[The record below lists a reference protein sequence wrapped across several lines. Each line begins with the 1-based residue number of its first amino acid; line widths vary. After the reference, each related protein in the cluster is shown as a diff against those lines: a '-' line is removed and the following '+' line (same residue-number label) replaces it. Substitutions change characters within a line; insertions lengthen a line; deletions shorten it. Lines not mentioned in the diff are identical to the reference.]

1 MEELKFSLM
10 HKDNPVCAITV
21 DASSGAILRVSK
33 PVNPELLPVG
43 GNIDAEKLRNWWQRR
58 AVPVGQGKIMR
69 ILEKAGISSTQAYLV
84 KNWGLSL
91 TDHYWIKPHDFA
103 LGWNE
108 VNLFNNPFVDPVGD
122 MQFTEAVGDTVE
134 LPANAFS
141 PSSTL
146 QGALRKKWII
156 KDGKRYLV
164 KANHGNNSQESLNEV
179 VATLL
184 HHKQQKQPF
193 VTYSPIRL
201 DNNCQLYCICE
212 SFTSD
217 TVELISAYDLIE
229 SQKRPNDRSYY
240 DHFIHLCAQH
250 GLCEDVVRPFL
261 EYQIL
266 TDFVIT
272 NTDRHLRNIGV
283 LRDTNTLQFIAM
295 APIFDSGNSMF
306 YQNPQLPLIDDL
318 MNIGVTSFKSKEI
331 DLLKYVHDT
340 DLVDGTKLPS
350 IEELKN
356 IYEKDELI
364 TYADAIL
371 LGYQKKIDI
380 LTSLGKL

>member
-10 HKDNPVCAITV
+10 HKDDPVCAITV
-21 DASSGAILRVSK
+21 DASSGAILRVSR
-33 PVNPELLPVG
+33 PVNPELLPLG
-43 GNIDAEKLRNWWQRR
+43 GNTDAEKLRNWWQRR

-122 MQFTEAVGDTVE
+122 MQFTEAVGDTIE

-156 KDGKRYLV
+156 KDGKRFLV

-184 HHKQQKQPF
+184 HRKQQKQPF
-193 VTYSPIRL
+193 VSYSPIRL
-201 DNNCQLYCICE
+201 DNNSQLYCICE

-217 TVELISAYDLIE
+217 KVELISAYDLIE

-240 DHFIHLCAQH
+240 EHFIHLCAQH
-250 GLCEDVVRPFL
+250 GLGEDVVRPFL

-266 TDFVIT
+266 TDFVIS

-283 LRDTNTLQFIAM
+283 LRDTNTLQFVAM

-306 YQNPQLPLIDDL
+306 YQNPRLPLIDDL
-318 MNIGVTSFKSKEI
+318 MNIDVTSFKSKEI
-331 DLLKYVHDT
+331 DLLKYVQGT
-340 DLVDGTKLPS
+340 NLVDASVLPS
-350 IEELKN
+350 IEELQY
-356 IYEKDELI
+356 IYAKDSLI
-364 TYADAIL
+364 TYIDVIL

-380 LTSLGKL
+380 LTSLGML

>member
-10 HKDNPVCAITV
+10 HKDDPVCAITV
-21 DASSGAILRVSK
+21 DASSGTILRVSK
-33 PVNPELLPVG
+33 PISPELLPLG
-43 GNIDAEKLRNWWQRR
+43 GNTDAEKLRNWWQRR

-91 TDHYWIKPHDFA
+91 TDHYWIKPLDVE
-103 LGWNE
+103 LGWE
-108 VNLFNNPFVDPVGD
+108 DVNLFNNTFIDPVGD
-122 MQFTEAVGDTVE
+122 MQFTEAIGETIE

-156 KDGKRYLV
+156 KNGKRFLV

-184 HHKQQKQPF
+184 HHKQQRQPF
-193 VTYSPIRL
+193 VAYSPIRL
-201 DNNCQLYCICE
+201 DDNRQLYCICE

-217 TVELISAYDLIE
+217 IIELVPAYDVLE
-229 SQKRPNDRSYY
+229 SQKCPNQRSNY
-240 DHFIHLCAQH
+240 DHFIQLCTQF
-250 GLCEDVVRPFL
+250 GLKEDAVREFL

-266 TDFVIT
+266 TDFILT

-283 LRDTNTLQFIAM
+283 LRNTNTLQFIAM

-306 YQNPQLPLIDDL
+306 NENPLRPLNDDL
-318 MNIGVTSFKSKEI
+318 TNIKVNSFKTKEI
-331 DLLKYVHDT
+331 ELLKYVYHT
-340 DLVDGTKLPS
+340 DLVDSTKLPS
-350 IEELKN
+350 KEELKN
-356 IYEKDELI
+356 IYKKDELI
-364 TYADAIL
+364 TYSDTIL

>member
-33 PVNPELLPVG
+33 PVNPELLPLG
-43 GNIDAEKLRNWWQRR
+43 GNIDAEQLRNWWQRR

-146 QGALRKKWII
+146 QGALRKKWFI

-201 DNNCQLYCICE
+201 DNNGQLYCICE
-212 SFTSD
+212 SFTSN
-217 TVELISAYDLIE
+217 TVELVSAYDLIE
-229 SQKRPNDRSYY
+229 SQKRPNNQSFY

-250 GLCEDVVRPFL
+250 GLDEDVVRSFL

-283 LRDTNTLQFIAM
+283 LRDTNTLRFVAM

-306 YQNPQLPLIDDL
+306 YQNPRLPLIDEL
-318 MNIGVTSFKSKEI
+318 INIDVTSFKSKEI
-331 DLLKYVHDT
+331 DLLKYVQGT
-340 DLVDGTKLPS
+340 NLVDASALPS
-350 IEELKN
+350 IEELQR
-356 IYEKDELI
+356 IYAKDSLI
-364 TYADAIL
+364 TYTDAIL
-371 LGYQKKIDI
+371 LVYQKKIDI
-380 LTSLGKL
+380 LNSLGKL

>member
-10 HKDNPVCAITV
+10 HKDDPVCAITV

-33 PVNPELLPVG
+33 PVNPELLPLG
-43 GNIDAEKLRNWWQRR
+43 GNIDAEKLRSWWQRR

-91 TDHYWIKPHDFA
+91 TDHYWIKPLDFA
-103 LGWNE
+103 FSWNE

-122 MQFTEAVGDTVE
+122 LQFTEAVGDTVE
-134 LPANAFS
+134 LPENAFS

-156 KDGKRYLV
+156 KDGKRFLI
-164 KANHGNNSQESLNEV
+164 KANHGNNSHESLNEV

-184 HHKQQKQPF
+184 HRKQQKQPF
-193 VTYSPIRL
+193 VSYAPIRF
-201 DNNCQLYCICE
+201 NNSSQLYCICE

-229 SQKRPNDRSYY
+229 SQKCPNDRSYY
-240 DHFIHLCAQH
+240 DHFIHLCVQH
-250 GLCEDVVRPFL
+250 GLGEDVVRSFL

-283 LRDTNTLQFIAM
+283 LRNTNTLQFIAM

-306 YQNPQLPLIDDL
+306 YQDPLLPFIDDL
-318 MNIGVTSFKSKEI
+318 TNVSVTSFKSKEV
-331 DLLKYVHDT
+331 DLLKYVHNT
-340 DLVDGTKLPS
+340 SIVDGGKLPS

-356 IYEKDELI
+356 IYEMDELI
-364 TYADAIL
+364 TYTDAIV

>member
-10 HKDNPVCAITV
+10 HKDTPVCAITI
-21 DASSGAILRVSK
+21 DASSGVILRVSK
-33 PVNPELLPVG
+33 PVNPELLPLG
-43 GNIDAEKLRNWWQRR
+43 GNIDAEKLRSWWQRR

-69 ILEKAGISSTQAYLV
+69 ILEKAGISSTQEYLV

-103 LGWNE
+103 FGWNE

-122 MQFTEAVGDTVE
+122 MQFTEAIGDTVE
-134 LPANAFS
+134 LPVNAFS

-156 KDGKRYLV
+156 RDGRRFLV
-164 KANHGNNSQESLNEV
+164 KANHGNNSHESLNEV

-184 HHKQQKQPF
+184 HCKQQKQPF
-193 VTYSPIRL
+193 VSYSPIHL
-201 DNNCQLYCICE
+201 ENNNQLYCICE

-217 TVELISAYDLIE
+217 TVELVSAYDIVE
-229 SQKRPNDRSYY
+229 SKKRPNDQSYY
-240 DHFIHLCAQH
+240 DHFIQLCVQH
-250 GLCEDVVRPFL
+250 GLREDAVRSFL

-266 TDFVIT
+266 TDFILT

-283 LRDTNTLQFIAM
+283 LRNTNTLQFIAM

-306 YQNPQLPLIDDL
+306 YQDPRQPLTDDL
-318 MNIGVTSFKSKEI
+318 RKIDVTSFKSKEI
-331 DLLKYVHDT
+331 DLLEYVHHQS
-340 DLVDGTKLPS
+340 LVDSNKLPS
-350 IEELKN
+350 SDELRS
-356 IYEKDELI
+356 IYAKDSLI
-364 TYADAIL
+364 TYTDAIL
-371 LGYQKKIDI
+371 HGYQKKIDI
-380 LTSLGKL
+380 LTSFGKL